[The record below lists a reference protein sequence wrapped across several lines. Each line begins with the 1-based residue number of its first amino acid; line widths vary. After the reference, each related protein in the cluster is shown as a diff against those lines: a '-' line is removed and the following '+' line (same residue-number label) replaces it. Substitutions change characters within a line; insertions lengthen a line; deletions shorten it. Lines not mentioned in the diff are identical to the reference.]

1 MNPTCHGSIRT
12 AQPYQGRG
20 GNARALNLESLVA
33 KSRNVR
39 LLSVAMQ
46 LKQQV
51 GELIKQCLQAKIDR
65 AKKTYQH
72 MLEEMKGVP
81 EPTTASGNQLGLHE
95 LGH

>member
-1 MNPTCHGSIRT
+1 M
-12 AQPYQGRG
+12 
-20 GNARALNLESLVA
+20 ARFERPNRIKVAAETLEPSTLKVLVA